1 MTTPKTAAKRPSTRA
16 TDPSRPASRT
26 NTTQRSDAGPTTK
39 PPKTSAAASGGHT
52 ITITLPALG
61 EAATRVVTAATVP
74 VATARRLLP
83 AKDGLPLYAGL
94 GVLAV
99 VGALEW
105 PVAAGVG
112 IGYAVLRS
120 SGLLT
125 RPGTPHAPA
134 KPLTSTPRGTDA
146 RA

>member
-1 MTTPKTAAKRPSTRA
+1 MTTPKTAGKRTSTRG
-16 TDPSRPASRT
+16 TEPSRPASRT
-26 NTTQRSDAGPTTK
+26 KTTQRSGAKPTTN
-39 PPKTSAAASGGHT
+39 PPTQVPAATSGGRT

-74 VATARRLLP
+74 VATVRRLLP
-83 AKDGLPLYAGL
+83 ADGGLPLYAGL

-99 VGALEW
+99 AGALEW

-120 SGLLT
+120 NGLLT
-125 RPGTPHAPA
+125 RPG
-134 KPLTSTPRGTDA
+134 STG
-146 RA
+146 

>member
-1 MTTPKTAAKRPSTRA
+1 
-16 TDPSRPASRT
+16 
-26 NTTQRSDAGPTTK
+26 
-39 PPKTSAAASGGHT
+39 
-52 ITITLPALG
+52 
-61 EAATRVVTAATVP
+61 

-83 AKDGLPLYAGL
+83 AKGGLPLYAGL

-125 RPGTPHAPA
+125 RPGT
-134 KPLTSTPRGTDA
+134 TG
-146 RA
+146 

>member
-1 MTTPKTAAKRPSTRA
+1 MTTPKTGGKRPSTRG

-26 NTTQRSDAGPTTK
+26 NTTQRSDAEPTTK
-39 PPKTSAAASGGHT
+39 PPKKTAAAASGGHT

-61 EAATRVVTAATVP
+61 QAATRVVTAATVP

-83 AKDGLPLYAGL
+83 AKGGLPLYAGL

-120 SGLLT
+120 NGLLT
-125 RPGTPHAPA
+125 RPGTA
-134 KPLTSTPRGTDA
+134 G
-146 RA
+146 

>member
-1 MTTPKTAAKRPSTRA
+1 MTTPKTAAKHPSARA
-16 TDPSRPASRT
+16 SVPSRPASRT
-26 NTTQRSDAGPTTK
+26 NTTQRSDAEPTRTPLK
-39 PPKTSAAASGGHT
+39 KTSAAASGGHT

-61 EAATRVVTAATVP
+61 EAATRVVSAATVP
-74 VATARRLLP
+74 VAIARRLLP
-83 AKDGLPLYAGL
+83 AEGGLPLYAGL

-120 SGLLT
+120 NGLLA
-125 RPGTPHAPA
+125 RPGT
-134 KPLTSTPRGTDA
+134 A
-146 RA
+146 R